1 MHSRVWRENFSKL
14 LPDDLVCEQTEQTRN
29 FTVASGERLPN
40 LPVWKIP
47 LGIGGRLGEAR
58 SAEVPFGTTPLLISV
73 PALRSLHF
81 VITSDDECDTIEFR
95 KLGIVLPLIR
105 LSNRHMGLDVG
116 HFPESL
122 SAQRPKPTVRSSGDD
137 LSVFHIESQN
147 ASALIC
153 SLDDDFE
160 IEDILIPTSG
170 SPTVSRTDDRIGSH
184 SAKGSKSSSGSP
196 TVRGL
201 DQINDSRVDP
211 LSGSPTV
218 NGGRLCSCLPAG
230 TGSQERRYLR

>member
-105 LSNRHMGLDVG
+105 LYFR
-116 HFPESL
+116 
-122 SAQRPKPTVRSSGDD
+122 
-137 LSVFHIESQN
+137 
-147 ASALIC
+147 
-153 SLDDDFE
+153 
-160 IEDILIPTSG
+160 
-170 SPTVSRTDDRIGSH
+170 
-184 SAKGSKSSSGSP
+184 
-196 TVRGL
+196 
-201 DQINDSRVDP
+201 
-211 LSGSPTV
+211 
-218 NGGRLCSCLPAG
+218 
-230 TGSQERRYLR
+230 